1 MAASYRFTVS
11 GQVQGVGFRYSAL
24 AQAQRLGLSGW
35 VANRADGAV
44 EGLASGPADRL
55 EAFRAWLQQ
64 GPAAARVERVD
75 WEQVGDAPGAGFL
88 IRRG

>member
-55 EAFRAWLQQ
+55 EAFRAWLLR
-64 GPAAARVERVD
+64 GPAAARVNGVE
-75 WEQVGDAPGAGFL
+75 WQVAEAADVTGFE

>member
-11 GQVQGVGFRYSAL
+11 GQVQGVGFRYSA
-24 AQAQRLGLSGW
+24 QARARQLGLSGW

-44 EGLASGPADRL
+44 EGLASGPTASL
-55 EAFRAWLQQ
+55 EAFRAWLQR

-75 WEQVGDAPGAGFL
+75 WAEAADAPVGTLFE
-88 IRRG
+88 IRR